1 MMNIF
6 MNRVAQLA
14 VALVLGLFLVPFAHA
29 GEPALNAKELGI
41 VEAVLNICGKV
52 DPAAAGKLRERIAA
66 LTKGASNDAV
76 ARARAGDEYR
86 KAYDSIQQLAG
97 TGDERN
103 AKKVCTESVAPNP

>member
-1 MMNIF
+1 MMNKL

-14 VALVLGLFLVPFAHA
+14 VTLAFGLFLVPFAHA

-52 DPAAAGKLRERIAA
+52 DPAAATKLQERIAE
-66 LTKGASNDAV
+66 LSKGASNDAV

-86 KAYDSIQQLAG
+86 KAYDSMQQLVG
-97 TGDERN
+97 TFDESN
-103 AKKVCTESVAPNP
+103 AKKACSESVAPNP

>member
-1 MMNIF
+1 MNIL

-14 VALVLGLFLVPFAHA
+14 VALALGLLLVPFAHA

-52 DPAAAGKLRERIAA
+52 DPAAATKLQERIAE

-76 ARARAGDEYR
+76 ARARAGDEYQ
-86 KAYDSIQQLAG
+86 KAYDSMQQLVG
-97 TGDERN
+97 TGDESN
-103 AKKVCTESVAPNP
+103 AKKVCSESAAPIP